1 MSEQLKFI
9 YDPVKEELIETKDIQ
24 PIPEIKTELNLT
36 KSSNEKKKIS
46 TDKPTYF
53 FDTVEGVN
61 HVTNTLKTHE
71 NLKSD
76 DAKLLNKEMKLGVL
90 SHEIAGT
97 KQLDHH
103 DKSTYLSDPEQKRRI
118 LNISKLEK
126 DLGYTNLEN
135 SPILQNNIN
144 TVKPKKT
151 TPQINREKFLKAK
164 ADKEYQKNF
173 DKEYGRE
180 AMNKHFLKKIYD
192 NKKAGKAEYE
202 DFQDY
207 EIVSAEIMRD
217 EAKKKLKEYKP
228 VDITSI
234 AKSINQLEQYRKDM
248 QDLKR
253 DDLRAKQKYE
263 SIINREDQDQYKGI
277 GSILNLPRR
286 IK

>member
-1 MSEQLKFI
+1 MKYI
-9 YDPVKEELIETKDIQ
+9 MNPVTGVLDETKDIK
-24 PIPEIKTELNLT
+24 PIPEIKTELDLT
-36 KSSNEKKKIS
+36 KSSPEKKKIS

-61 HVTNTLKTHE
+61 HVTKTLETHE

-97 KQLDHH
+97 KKFDHH

-126 DLGYTNLEN
+126 DLGYTKLEN
-135 SPILQNNIN
+135 SPILKNNIN
-144 TVKPKKT
+144 NIKPKKT

-164 ADKEYQKNF
+164 EEKEFKQHME
-173 DKEYGRE
+173 KEYGH
-180 AMNKHFLKKIYD
+180 ATMNKRMLQKIYK
-192 NKKAGKAEYE
+192 NKKAGKQDYE
-202 DFQDY
+202 DFQSY

-217 EAKKKLKEYKP
+217 EAKKKLKENKPFDLGSISSSLYK
-228 VDITSI
+228 
-234 AKSINQLEQYRKDM
+234 LEQS
-248 QDLKR
+248 KR
-253 DDLRAKQKYE
+253 NLEELRLSDLRAKQKYE
-263 SIINREDQDQYKGI
+263 SIVNRRDPDEYKGI

-286 IK
+286 KL

>member
-1 MSEQLKFI
+1 MQKYI
-9 YDPVKEELIETKDIQ
+9 MNPVTGILDETKDIK
-24 PIPEIKTELNLT
+24 PIPEIKTELNLPKT
-36 KSSNEKKKIS
+36 SNEKKKIS

-61 HVTNTLKTHE
+61 HVTNTLETHE
-71 NLKSD
+71 NLKSN

-97 KQLDHH
+97 KKFDHH

-126 DLGYTNLEN
+126 DLGYTNFVN
-135 SPILQNNIN
+135 QPIFKNNIN
-144 TVKPKKT
+144 KIKPKKT

-164 ADKEYQKNF
+164 ADKEYKQNF

-202 DFQDY
+202 NFQDY

-217 EAKKKLKEYKP
+217 EAKEKLKKLKP
-228 VDITSI
+228 LDLGSI
-234 AKSINQLEQYRKDM
+234 AKSLNQLELFRKDLK
-248 QDLKR
+248 DLKLA
-253 DDLRAKQKYE
+253 DLKAKQKYE
-263 SIINREDQDQYKGI
+263 RAVNRPDPDQYKGI

-286 IK
+286 KL